1 MGKTEVS
8 REVLRKCPRC
18 GAKLYEEIREDKKT
32 LYLVCEKDGCGY
44 EKTVKYKCMKFSFT
58 YRDEFTTEVVA
69 KNMEEAKKK
78 IENIDWKR
86 TGYDLWEDYLDVEYS
101 PVVKLT

>member
-8 REVLRKCPRC
+8 HEVLRKCPRC
-18 GAKLYEEIREDKKT
+18 SALLYEEVCEDEKT
-32 LYLVCEKDGCGY
+32 IYLVCEKNGCGY
-44 EKTVKYKCMKFSFT
+44 QKKIKYEHLKFSFT

-69 KNMEEAKKK
+69 KNIEEAIKK
-78 IENIDWKR
+78 IESVDWKR